1 MEVLESQLSAGQAG
15 NAMARVMQS
24 LTAPAAEDAGCDAG
38 RDLETTLRIWETTT
52 AVKPFTPRGVGGL
65 GLTSQNVE
73 DAAHLGLTEIQKK
86 GLAAFEQMSLSTNPR
101 SNLPSKPKALRD
113 GTVLPSATAAGQQ
126 LLKSHHQTAGHPPRP
141 DSSHM
146 KQVQPTAAARGYS
159 DLYSSERMRA
169 DREAVLAAV
178 RRGSPV
184 VAPSPR
190 KVYQTLPSVDAELH
204 SKKYS
209 TSPSRRG
216 AESPPQAQTELSV
229 LKSQVQELQI
239 QLADPN
245 HGQSQQS
252 QQSPQQQ
259 PKHEQ
264 SRYSP
269 QQQPKHGQSQQSRHS
284 PQQQPKHGQSQQSQ
298 HSPQQQPKHGQSQQS
313 RHSPQQQPEYGTL
326 SVVEGTK
333 GGQSQ
338 RSLETGDTQG
348 QLVLLSHNS
357 EAPESAAVVSQL
369 RHEIRQAQYLAA
381 EQQVE
386 MEQLKFE
393 REQNDLAVTER
404 IALLE
409 GKFFV
414 ADGHVA
420 MQQAQIEQLQREL
433 AEERKAGLEAIALA
447 EERRA
452 EQAAQQAQ
460 ITKLKGE
467 LATAQQTAAT
477 LPLNRARQTVD
488 EEFELCVQA
497 SMRELKEL
505 AATGPVGGEQ
515 HREVLSKLTLAQ
527 EASKI
532 SKKLG
537 LQAKE
542 HENAAKMFK
551 SDLEALRQA
560 ASTTAAAQ
568 AEEIARLNGELH
580 QVQSGGDTMRRE
592 TLSEMQQKIRAGIL
606 VNANA
611 YRSPVVYNN

>member
-1 MEVLESQLSAGQAG
+1 
-15 NAMARVMQS
+15 VMQS

-38 RDLETTLRIWETTT
+38 RDLETTLRIWETST

-190 KVYQTLPSVDAELH
+190 KVYQTSPSVDAELH

-252 QQSPQQQ
+252 Q
-259 PKHEQ
+259 
-264 SRYSP
+264 
-269 QQQPKHGQSQQSRHS
+269 
-284 PQQQPKHGQSQQSQ
+284 

-338 RSLETGDTQG
+338 RSPETGDTQG
-348 QLVLLSHNS
+348 QLVLLSHHS

-460 ITKLKGE
+460 ITRLKGE
-467 LATAQQTAAT
+467 LATSRQTAAT

-551 SDLEALRQA
+551 SELEALRQA

-606 VNANA
+606 INANA